1 MDDFKKQKISV
12 KDYNDRMSQIIEQCI
27 NPADALIEMLSF
39 ASQVDIVQAKSK
51 KIIKKKVKK
60 TKK

>member
-1 MDDFKKQKISV
+1 MKQKISAE
-12 KDYNDRMSQIIEQCI
+12 KYNKEMDRITKQFT
-27 NPADALIEMLSF
+27 NPADALIAMLSF
-39 ASQVDIVQAKSK
+39 ASQVDIVQAKEK